1 MNWGF
6 DRPGRIK
13 RLEYTAVAA
22 LAIAMAA
29 MMIGQGAERY
39 AAGAAPSQLALS
51 DPNGGE
57 TKAGTRGPPIFNT
70 LDYATT
76 GAINGRSVVLSP
88 CTIQTIAR

>member
-1 MNWGF
+1 MNLGF

-13 RLEYTAVAA
+13 RLEVTAVAA
-22 LAIAMAA
+22 LALAMVA
-29 MMIGQGAERY
+29 MMLGQGAERY

-57 TKAGTRGPPIFNT
+57 TKAGTLGSPIFNT

-76 GAINGRSVVLSP
+76 GAIKGRSVVVSP
-88 CTIQTIAR
+88 CTIQTIER

>member
-13 RLEYTAVAA
+13 RLEYTAAAA

-29 MMIGQGAERY
+29 MMLGQGAERY
-39 AAGAAPSQLALS
+39 AAGGAPSEVALA

-57 TKAGTRGPPIFNT
+57 TKAGTLGSPIFNT

-76 GAINGRSVVLSP
+76 GAIQGRSLVVSP
-88 CTIQTIAR
+88 CTIQTIER